1 MVVEETEMQET
12 ERAKLEEL
20 SNDASMLSNSLR
32 EEMGKALVGM
42 DDLCDLLFTCLL
54 AEGHA
59 VLEGVPGVAKTTL
72 IKRFSEGLG
81 LDFSRVQFTPD
92 LLPAD
97 ILGNYVYSPADGSF
111 SLRKGPIFAN
121 IVLADEINRSPPKT
135 QSALLECMQERQATI
150 EGKTLPMQLPFM
162 VMATENPIELEGT
175 YPLPEAQI
183 DRFLFKLEVGYP
195 GEDAELLMLQMK
207 NLSLDPDPA
216 ELVTDPE
223 SLSRLIEGCKA
234 IHVERPVLQYIRDL
248 VLATRANENVQLGAS
263 PRASEHYLR
272 AVKARAFVSGRPY
285 ATPDDVKELAKPVLL
300 HRLMLTVDAELEE
313 ITPDTVID
321 EVLHKVPV
329 PRE

>member
-1 MVVEETEMQET
+1 MVIEETEMQET
-12 ERAKLEEL
+12 ERERLGRL
-20 SNDASMLSNSLR
+20 STEASAVSDSLKG
-32 EEMGKALVGM
+32 EMAKALVGM
-42 DDLCDLLFTCLL
+42 DVLSDLLLTCML

-72 IKRFSEGLG
+72 IKRFSESLG
-81 LDFSRVQFTPD
+81 LHFSRIQFTPD

-97 ILGNYVYSPADGSF
+97 ILGNYVYNPADGSC

-150 EGKTLPMQLPFM
+150 EGTTLPMQLPFM
-162 VMATENPIELEGT
+162 VMATENPVELEGT

-195 GEDAELLMLQMK
+195 GEEAELLMLEMK
-207 NLSLDPDPA
+207 NVSM
-216 ELVTDPE
+216 DPE
-223 SLSRLIEGCKA
+223 PPGLVMGQDDLSRMIRGCKEV
-234 IHVERPVLQYIRDL
+234 HVERPVLQYIRDL
-248 VLATRANENVQLGAS
+248 VLATRQDENVQLGAS

-272 AVKARAFVSGRPY
+272 AVKARALVSGRPY
-285 ATPDDVKELAKPVLL
+285 ATTDDVKELARPLLL

-313 ITPDTVID
+313 ITPSSVI
-321 EVLHKVPV
+321 ENVVRRVPV